1 MCSARGYVRF
11 TPNSDRKS
19 GHPQNPMSALPSKAD
34 MCSAGSDVCFG
45 PIADMPPER
54 DLISWS
60 ILSAVAGYPNHPRL
74 CFTCSSFFLAGV
86 RTNCMI
92 EVARENAGYTPFAA

>member
-1 MCSARGYVRF
+1 
-11 TPNSDRKS
+11 
-19 GHPQNPMSALPSKAD
+19 
-34 MCSAGSDVCFG
+34 
-45 PIADMPPER
+45 MPPER

-60 ILSAVAGYPNHPRL
+60 ILSAVARYPNHPRL

-92 EVARENAGYTPFAA
+92 EVARENAGYTPFALVVGRFKQTVASQSIRICQKI

>member
-1 MCSARGYVRF
+1 
-11 TPNSDRKS
+11 
-19 GHPQNPMSALPSKAD
+19 
-34 MCSAGSDVCFG
+34 
-45 PIADMPPER
+45 MPPER